1 MKASSQ
7 PAEKN
12 LLMQPL
18 PYPRWGL
25 HLLIWLLL
33 CSPAVLGAAAPPP
46 PVPDVEIVLRET
58 QPLTFPRGSR
68 LPLYLWTPNFPAT
81 ADDAE
86 LERVLKA
93 LDARGIALFAR
104 WGGNDFAKASELP
117 LRVARLQK
125 KLGLETSVDAT
136 GLAHGFYN
144 GTPATGHVDK
154 DGKRFFDKSFFWSP
168 GCPFAVQPRYDAMRA
183 RLEPWLEKYQQEQLR
198 LDFWAADW
206 EFDGPNEWNHGW
218 AAARQC
224 ETCRA
229 KIPNLDTDFPAFQTA
244 VRKVRAEMQ
253 REVFV
258 KPIQRRFPNARI
270 GNYAMNPHDGRR
282 YWWDFFEKR
291 TNGLPAT
298 AEHGA
303 LYRPWAREFEECG
316 YNVAMPVIYTWF
328 NIHGDYAFT
337 NRQYRWCYNLLL
349 EASSTG
355 RHTPPAIPLV
365 TFVHWTTTNPP
376 KELPKD
382 FEALTEAN
390 YEELLWHLLLRG
402 HDSFA
407 MWCPAPELAQEVR
420 PVHRVYAAALEY
432 KEFLDHGQPVFFDVP
447 QQPGSVV
454 SALQLG
460 KKLLVR
466 RTDFAPAPAVLELKL
481 ATGALLRVPKMDGKC
496 QVLTTP

>member
-1 MKASSQ
+1 MTSMMKLRALYSLS
-7 PAEKN
+7 A
-12 LLMQPL
+12 LLALGL
-18 PYPRWGL
+18 PTD
-25 HLLIWLLL
+25 
-33 CSPAVLGAAAPPP
+33 SPAAAAATP
-46 PVPDVEIVLRET
+46 PVPDVEILLRET
-58 QPLTFPRGSR
+58 QPLKFPRGQR
-68 LPLYLWTPNFPAT
+68 LPLYLWTPNFPAA

-93 LDARGIALFAR
+93 LDTRGIALFAR
-104 WGGNDFAKASELP
+104 WGGNNFEQASEQP
-117 LRVARLQK
+117 LRLARLQK

-144 GTPATGHVDK
+144 GSPETGHVDA

-183 RLEPWLEKYQQEQLR
+183 RLEPYLKKYQDEQLR
-198 LDFWAADW
+198 LDFWTADW
-206 EFDGPNEWNHGW
+206 EFDGPNEWNNGW

-224 ETCRA
+224 VTCRA
-229 KIPNLDTDFPAFQTA
+229 QIPNLDTNFAAFQTA
-244 VRKVRAEMQ
+244 VRTVRAEMQ

-258 KPIQRRFPNARI
+258 KPIQRHFPAASI
-270 GNYAMNPHDGRR
+270 GNYAMTPHDGRR

-291 TNGLPAT
+291 TAGLPAEQ
-298 AEHGA
+298 EHAA
-303 LYRPWAREFEECG
+303 LYRPWAREFEDCG

-328 NIHGDYAFT
+328 NTFNDYPFE
-337 NRQYRWCYNLLL
+337 NRQYRWFYNLML
-349 EASSTG
+349 EATSTG
-355 RHTPPAIPLV
+355 RRTAPGLPRV

-382 FEALTEAN
+382 FEAMTEVN

-402 HDSFA
+402 HDTFA

-432 KEFLDHGQPVFFDVP
+432 KEFLDRGRPVFFDVP
-447 QQPGSVV
+447 KQPDSVV

-460 KKLLVR
+460 QRLLVR
-466 RTDFAPAPAVLELKL
+466 RTDFTTQSETLEVKL
-481 ATGALLRVPKMDGKC
+481 PTGAILRVPRAAGKC
-496 QVLTTP
+496 LVIPVP